1 MNFDARKVARYVV
14 NILALAAAVFI
25 MPEFGALVPADWLP
39 EIASITA
46 VINVILSLIR
56 QIGAG
61 ENLVT
66 R

>member
-1 MNFDARKVARYVV
+1 MDFRKIARYAV
-14 NILALAAAVFI
+14 NILALVAAVLVL
-25 MPEFGALVPADWLP
+25 PQFGTLVPVEWLP
-39 EIASITA
+39 EIASIVA
-46 VINVILSLIR
+46 VVNVILSLIR